1 MLKKYC
7 LKNIIESHKLY
18 ENYKYTENLIKIIQ
32 KIELFCKKQRLEFSI
47 IIIPQYLDIKLNKT
61 NNKYINFYKN
71 LNNKN
76 IFKLTNEIV
85 KKNWESFYF
94 DDKYGGH
101 LNKKGNKLVSEI
113 ILNKLKN
120 KY

>member
-1 MLKKYC
+1 M
-7 LKNIIESHKLY
+7 
-18 ENYKYTENLIKIIQ
+18 
-32 KIELFCKKQRLEFSI
+32 EFSI
-47 IIIPQYLDIKLNKT
+47 VIIPQYLDIKLNKT

-76 IFKLTNEIV
+76 IFELTNEIV

-101 LNKKGNKLVSEI
+101 LIKKGNKLVSEI
-113 ILNKLKN
+113 ILNKLKINIDMIKN
-120 KY
+120 KILWISGISGVGKQQSLRF